1 MPGVKN
7 IRQGRIRIQSG
18 DPTPLE
24 LITEFTQGDFSFTEN
39 FPTNIIRDR
48 GRIREI
54 NAGDEQ
60 PVDWSFS
67 ATFIR
72 EFLHR
77 AIRDKVFIGFAETI
91 IGLTGGAINL
101 NVATSY
107 PYEQGDPLALTG
119 GMQFAVGEVGQKIIP
134 PGAAPVVDNDF
145 SEEVGA
151 LDIENVVVVP
161 VGGAG
166 PGSGGFNVT
175 QPVADVDRDIVYPA
189 VGQTTLVLP
198 GFPADCSGG
207 RKTFKLILDI
217 YDSCNPPLFE
227 DPSAGVIEVSYV
239 VDNAF
244 LTSDTFTE
252 ADEADTISF
261 TGQALPTAGK
271 VRIVPGGEP

>member
-18 DPTPLE
+18 DSTPLE

-77 AIRDKVFIGFAETI
+77 VIRDKVFTGFTETVT
-91 IGLTGGAINL
+91 GLVAAAINL
-101 NVATSY
+101 NVALGY
-107 PYEQGDPLALTG
+107 PYEQDSLA
-119 GMQFAVGEVGQKIIP
+119 FAVGETGTKLAN
-134 PGAAPVVDNDF
+134 GAAPVVDNDF
-145 SEEVGA
+145 SEEVSAGP
-151 LDIENVVVVP
+151 DIENILVVAA
-161 VGGAG
+161 GGAG
-166 PGSGGFNVT
+166 PGSGGFNVA
-175 QPVADVDRDIVYPA
+175 QPAADVDRDVVYNA
-189 VGQTTLVLP
+189 VGATTLVLP

-217 YDSCNPPLFE
+217 YDSCDPPRFE
-227 DPSAGVIEVSYV
+227 DPSLGTIEVSYV

-244 LTSDTFTE
+244 LTSDTFAE

-261 TGQALPTAGK
+261 TGQALPVGGK

>member
-18 DPTPLE
+18 DPIPLE
-24 LITEFTQGDFSFTEN
+24 KITEFTQGDFTFTEN

-77 AIRDKVFIGFAETI
+77 TLRDKIFDGLAETI
-91 IGLTGGAINL
+91 GGLIPAAVNT
-101 NVATSY
+101 NVLLTYA
-107 PYEQGDPLALTG
+107 YEQNSFQLAATEPGVKL
-119 GMQFAVGEVGQKIIP
+119 AVPGTP
-134 PGAAPVVDNDF
+134 PGAVDEF
-145 SEEVGA
+145 SEEPSLGF
-151 LDIENVVVVP
+151 DIEGVLIVQK
-161 VGGAG
+161 GGAG
-166 PGSGGFNVT
+166 PGSGGFNV
-175 QPVADVDRDIVYPA
+175 QQAAGDVDRDVVYDA

-217 YDSCNPPLFE
+217 FDACNPPDFA
-227 DPSAGVIEVSYV
+227 DPTVGIIEVSYV

-244 LTSDTFTE
+244 LTSDTFAE
-252 ADEADTISF
+252 ADDADTISF
-261 TGQALPTAGK
+261 TGQALPLNGK

>member
-18 DPTPLE
+18 DPVPLE

-72 EFLHR
+72 EFMHR
-77 AIRDKVFIGFAETI
+77 TLRDKVWSGFAETI
-91 IGLTGGAINL
+91 LGLTPAAVNL
-101 NVATSY
+101 NVATGY
-107 PYEQGDPLALTG
+107 PYEQGSFEFDAAETGVKLA
-119 GMQFAVGEVGQKIIP
+119 I
-134 PGAAPVVDNDF
+134 GAAPGAVNEF
-145 SEEVGA
+145 SEELGT
-151 LDIENVVVVP
+151 LDIENVIVVP

-166 PGSGGFNVT
+166 PGSGGFNVE
-175 QPVADVDRDIVYPA
+175 QPAADVDRDVVYDA
-189 VGQTTLVLP
+189 VGATTLVLP

-207 RKTFKLILDI
+207 RKTMKLILDI
-217 YDSCNPPLFE
+217 YDSCDPPLFE
-227 DPSAGVIEVSYV
+227 DPAAGTIEVSYV

-244 LTSDTFTE
+244 LTSDTFAE

-261 TGQALPTAGK
+261 TGQALPVGGK